1 MLVLRRWAGTH
12 ADRITLLHSIGPN
25 WFQSCWLRDTE
36 LSAWVRHTGQV
47 DHKEEMQL
55 DSDDPFLQSVSQAS
69 CRRSALSPDFAST
82 NDPSLNVL
90 EHLEI
95 DACLT
100 VHQVE
105 AFESLDVACLPHP
118 GMGKAG
124 NQGPYV
130 SHLIG
135 SSHAWRPACVAEASR
150 IPDDEIENSRG
161 SCLQAHQGRVAAWS
175 HIPLKAGD

>member
-1 MLVLRRWAGTH
+1 MLPIGWAGS
-12 ADRITLLHSIGPN
+12 RG
-25 WFQSCWLRDTE
+25 WLRDTE

-105 AFESLDVACLPHP
+105 AFDYTRGDDIQEHP
-118 GMGKAG
+118 
-124 NQGPYV
+124 
-130 SHLIG
+130 S
-135 SSHAWRPACVAEASR
+135 
-150 IPDDEIENSRG
+150 
-161 SCLQAHQGRVAAWS
+161 
-175 HIPLKAGD
+175 